1 MTSEMQRDIE
11 RIEPLI
17 PFDPE
22 TRGAWQRIRTR
33 IAEAQD
39 DASEESQFLNHYR
52 CPSCQHEWDNQWS
65 ATCDDECPNCGA
77 SNISPW
83 RSEDL

>member
-1 MTSEMQRDIE
+1 MTTPELP
-11 RIEPLI
+11 PLKL
-17 PFDPE
+17 PE
-22 TRGAWQRIRTR
+22 LPARLTPDRE
-33 IAEAQD
+33 AED

-52 CPSCQHEWDNQWS
+52 CPSCQHEWDSQWS